1 MGLELSDATL
11 SCRKSLA
18 RGVRV
23 LAAGL
28 PFFCKKSLV
37 RTSSKTNPESRRL
50 GLDYRDKGA

>member
-28 PFFCKKSLV
+28 PFFFFFSFLFLQKELSEDLF
-37 RTSSKTNPESRRL
+37 
-50 GLDYRDKGA
+50 